1 MKNLLLISNISAS
14 NDQLIEYAAQFCKY
28 YKLKLHILHIASN
41 TRPVLVSSSYAFMNN
56 NFEDIELKKG
66 KMLIQDMSKVVTH
79 MLGNEY
85 VQLSIHHGNVKVVL
99 ESFIND
105 NFIDLIMVGTADLEK
120 KTDYTDH
127 KQLLMNVISTPLFVV
142 PENHLFVAINELD
155 FLTTHTENDKHNLL
169 KVIGMFPDSGL
180 TLTHL
185 EMKDSDE
192 LVKSKSRKWVE
203 YVESKAGK
211 NISYECIKSDVRK
224 FVESENFSIIKRF
237 DAFVFTTQKRNFWSR
252 LMDPSTTL
260 GFLSGLELPS
270 IIFKIG
276 D

>member
-1 MKNLLLISNISAS
+1 MKNLLLIANISAS
-14 NDQLIEYAAQFCKY
+14 NEQLMEYAAHFCKHY
-28 YKLKLHILHIASN
+28 NFKLHILHISSN
-41 TRPVLVSSSYAFMNN
+41 TTPALVSSSYAFMSRNVMN
-56 NFEDIELKKG
+56 LKLEQG
-66 KMLIQDMSKVVTH
+66 KKLTQLMSKLVASI
-79 MLGNEY
+79 LDKEF
-85 VQLSIHHGNVKVVL
+85 VQLSIHQGNEEAVL

-105 NFIDLIMVGTADLEK
+105 NYIDLIMLGTADLEK
-120 KTDYTDH
+120 EMKFTDH
-127 KQLLMNVISTPLFVV
+127 KNLLINVINTPLYVV
-142 PENHLFVAINELD
+142 PENHLFTPLKVLD
-155 FLTTHTENDKHNLL
+155 FLTTHTESDRHNLL
-169 KVIGMFPDSGL
+169 KVIKMFPASDM

-192 LVKSKSRKWVE
+192 LVKSKSRKWIE
-203 YVESKAGK
+203 YVEYKARK

-237 DAFVFTTQKRNFWSR
+237 DAFVFTTQKRNFWTR

>member
-1 MKNLLLISNISAS
+1 MKNLLLIANISAS
-14 NDQLIEYAAQFCKY
+14 NDQLIEYAAHFCKHY
-28 YKLKLHILHIASN
+28 QLKLHILHVSSS
-41 TRPVLVSSSYAFMNN
+41 TPPVLISSSYAFMNK
-56 NFEDIELKKG
+56 NFKDIELEQGKKFT
-66 KMLIQDMSKVVTH
+66 QRMSKVVAPI
-79 MLGNEY
+79 LDNEY
-85 VQLSIHHGNVKVVL
+85 VQVSIHQGNEKVIL
-99 ESFIND
+99 ESFITD

-120 KTDYTDH
+120 KTEYTDH

-142 PENHLFVAINELD
+142 PENHLFVALNELD

-185 EMKDSDE
+185 EMKEDNE
-192 LVKSKSRKWVE
+192 LVKSKSRKWIE
-203 YVESKAGK
+203 YVKAKAGK
-211 NISYECIKSDVRK
+211 SITYECIKGDVRK
-224 FVESENFSIIKRF
+224 FIESENFSLIKRF

-260 GFLSGLELPS
+260 GFLFGLELPS